1 MSVLALKK
9 RCDVNDVQNY
19 RGELKLSEPMSKH
32 TSWRVGGPADR
43 YFRPA
48 DMDDLCAFMRS
59 LADDEPVTW
68 VGLGSNLLVRDGGV
82 RGTVIATSGV
92 LNELQLIDA
101 NTVRAEAG
109 VSCAK
114 VARFAANQQLTGAE
128 FLAGIPGTVGGALA
142 MNAGAFGGETWDIV
156 ASVEMLT
163 HNGDI
168 IGKDKANFE
177 IGYRSVKGLSG
188 AWFSAAHFKLQK
200 GDTVAAKSKIRELLN
215 KRNQTQ
221 PTNLPNAGSVFRNP
235 DNDYSA
241 RLIEVS
247 GLKGYRIG
255 GAEVSVK
262 HANFIVNTGSAT
274 ASDIESLINHV
285 HDTVLQ
291 KHGVDLV
298 REVRI
303 IGETKV

>member
-1 MSVLALKK
+1 MNKLAINRWEVKQS
-9 RCDVNDVQNY
+9 QNY

-32 TSWRVGGPADR
+32 TSWRVGGPADC

-48 DMDDLCAFMRS
+48 DLDDLREFLS
-59 LADDEPVTW
+59 HLAADEPITW

-92 LNELQLIDA
+92 LNQLELIDE
-101 NTVRAEAG
+101 NTIRAEAG

-114 VARFAANQQLTGAE
+114 VARFAANQQLVGAE

-142 MNAGAFGGETWDIV
+142 MNAGAFGGETWDV
-156 ASVEMLT
+156 VEAVEMLSRS
-163 HNGDI
+163 GDI
-168 IGKDKANFE
+168 INKDKSQFE
-177 IGYRSVKGLSG
+177 VGYRTVKGLQG
-188 AWFSAAHFKLQK
+188 AWFCAGHFHLQK
-200 GDTVAAKSKIRELLN
+200 GDTEAAKSKIRELLN
-215 KRNQTQ
+215 KRNASQ
-221 PTNLPNAGSVFRNP
+221 PTNMPNAGSVFRNP

-241 RLIEVS
+241 RLMEAS

-274 ASDIESLINHV
+274 ASEIETLIGYV

>member
-1 MSVLALKK
+1 MKVSVCERWEVKQA
-9 RCDVNDVQNY
+9 QNY
-19 RGELKLSEPMSKH
+19 RGELKLLEPMSKH

-43 YFRPA
+43 YYRPA
-48 DMDDLCAFMRS
+48 DMKDLCAFIAD
-59 LADDEPVTW
+59 LADDETITW
-68 VGLGSNLLVRDGGV
+68 IGLGSNLLVRDGGV
-82 RGTVIATSGV
+82 RGTVISTSGL
-92 LNELQLIDA
+92 LNELTLIDS

-114 VARFAANQQLTGAE
+114 VPRFGANHQLTGAE

-142 MNAGAFGGETWDIV
+142 MNAGAFGGETWDV
-156 ASVEMLT
+156 VDRVEMLT
-163 HNGDI
+163 RSGEIVH
-168 IGKDKANFE
+168 KDKSHFKV
-177 IGYRSVKGLSG
+177 GYRSVKGLDG
-188 AWFSAAHFKLQK
+188 AWFSAAYFRLQT
-200 GDTVAAKSKIRELLN
+200 GDTASAKSKIRELLN
-215 KRNQTQ
+215 KRNASQ

-235 DNDYSA
+235 ENDYSA
-241 RLIEVS
+241 RLIEAS
-247 GLKGYRIG
+247 GLKGHRIG

-274 ASDIESLINHV
+274 ASDIESLISFV

>member
-1 MSVLALKK
+1 MSGLVAK
-9 RCDVNDVQNY
+9 RCEVNETQKY

-32 TSWRVGGPADR
+32 TSWRVGGPAQR

-48 DMDDLCAFMRS
+48 DMADLCAYM
-59 LADDEPVTW
+59 ADLDENEAITW

-82 RGTVIATSGV
+82 RGTVIATSGL
-92 LNELQLIDA
+92 LNELTLQDE
-101 NTVRAEAG
+101 NTIRAEAG

-114 VARFAANQQLTGAE
+114 VARFAANQQLVGAE

-156 ASVEMLT
+156 DSVEMLT
-163 HNGDI
+163 RGGDI
-168 IGKDKANFE
+168 LKKDKQQFE
-177 IGYRSVKGLSG
+177 VGYRSVKGLDG
-188 AWFSAAHFKLQK
+188 AWFCAAHFTLKK
-200 GDTVAAKSKIRELLN
+200 GDTAAAKSKIRELLN
-215 KRNQTQ
+215 KRNASQ
-221 PTNLPNAGSVFRNP
+221 PTNMPNAGSVFRNP

-241 RLIEVS
+241 RLIEAS

-262 HANFIVNTGSAT
+262 HANFIVNTGSAS
-274 ASDIESLINHV
+274 AADIESLIAYV